1 MIDTNTHSTS
11 NNSTLIN
18 ASTTNNLA
26 KDTPLLLDIE
36 NLSVTFGQGAR
47 AFRAVDDVSLSI
59 KQGEVIAVVGESGSG
74 KSVTM
79 MAIMGLLPPSAT
91 VRAKKVMFDNKDM
104 LSMPAKQKRGII
116 GKDISMIFQ
125 NAMSCLNPSFT
136 VEMQLGEVLR
146 KHLGLRGSA
155 VQARSLELLDLVEMP
170 DAKNR
175 LKVYPHQLSGGM
187 SQRVMIAMALACEPK
202 LLIADEPTTALDVTV
217 QAQIMDLLSRL
228 QREKQMAMVLITH
241 DLGLVAQNSRD
252 VVVMYAGQVVE
263 TSTVPEIFDKP
274 AHPYTEA
281 LLQAIPELAV
291 GQDRLNSLPGVVP
304 SQYDRPTGCL
314 LSPRCPY
321 KELACEV
328 PPPILTT
335 PTGNVRCIHSTLP
348 NHPSLSAQATTLESH
363 L

>member
-1 MIDTNTHSTS
+1 MNDFQV
-11 NNSTLIN
+11 NSSDVNSSIAN
-18 ASTTNNLA
+18 SLA
-26 KDTPLLLDIE
+26 TDNSLLLDIE
-36 NLSVTFGQGAR
+36 HLSVTFGEGAR
-47 AFRAVDDVSLSI
+47 AFRAVDDVSLKI
-59 KQGEVIAVVGESGSG
+59 KQGEVVAVVGESGSG

-79 MAIMGLLPPSAT
+79 MALMGLLPSSAT
-91 VRAKKVMFDNKDM
+91 VVADRLTFDGKE
-104 LSMPAKQKRGII
+104 LLTMPEKQKRKII

-136 VEMQLGEVLR
+136 VEMQMGEVLTT
-146 KHLGLRGSA
+146 HLGLRGAA
-155 VQARSLELLDLVEMP
+155 VRQRLLELLELVEMP

-175 LKVYPHQLSGGM
+175 LRVYPHQLSGGM

-241 DLGLVAQNSRD
+241 DLGLVAQNARD
-252 VVVMYAGQVVE
+252 VAVMYAGQVVE
-263 TSTVPEIFDKP
+263 TSTVPEIFQKP

-321 KELACEV
+321 KEAACEI

-335 PTGNVRCIHSTLP
+335 PNGEVRCIHSTLP
-348 NHPSLSAQATTLESH
+348 KHPTRTAQTATLESAT
-363 L
+363 

>member
-1 MIDTNTHSTS
+1 MIDTHNSTS
-11 NNSTLIN
+11 IN
-18 ASTTNNLA
+18 ASVTDNVA

-36 NLSVTFGQGAR
+36 NLSVTFGKGAR

-91 VRAKKVMFDNKDM
+91 VRAKKVMFDNQDM
-104 LSMPAKQKRGII
+104 LSLSAKQKRGII

-146 KHLGLRGSA
+146 KHLDLRGSA

-263 TSTVPEIFDKP
+263 TSTVPEIFDRP

-321 KELACEV
+321 KEPACEV

-348 NHPSLSAQATTLESH
+348 SHPALSAQTTTLESH

>member
-1 MIDTNTHSTS
+1 MTEPLNKTPIT
-11 NNSTLIN
+11 N
-18 ASTTNNLA
+18 ASANGLTIEKA
-26 KDTPLLLDIE
+26 PLLLDIE

-47 AFRAVDDVSLSI
+47 AFRAVDDVSLTV

-79 MAIMGLLPPSAT
+79 MALMGLLPPSAT
-91 VRAKKVMFDNKDM
+91 VRAKRVMFDNKDM
-104 LSMPAKQKRGII
+104 LGMSPKERRGII

-155 VQARSLELLDLVEMP
+155 VQTRILELLELVEMP

-217 QAQIMDLLSRL
+217 QAQIMDLLNRL

-252 VVVMYAGQVVE
+252 VAVMYAGQVVE
-263 TSTVPEIFDKP
+263 TSTVPEIFQNP

-281 LLQAIPELAV
+281 LLQAIPELAI

-304 SQYDRPTGCL
+304 SQYDRPSGCL

-321 KELACEV
+321 KEPACDV
-328 PPPILTT
+328 PPPVLDT
-335 PTGNVRCIHSTLP
+335 PNGKVRCIHVDLPNLPSHTSTL
-348 NHPSLSAQATTLESH
+348 NAATLESQV
-363 L
+363 

>member
-1 MIDTNTHSTS
+1 MIDTNTNSTS
-11 NNSTLIN
+11 VN
-18 ASTTNNLA
+18 ASMTDALV
-26 KDTPLLLDIE
+26 KDTSLLLDIE
-36 NLSVTFGQGAR
+36 NLSVTFGKGAR
-47 AFRAVDDVSLSI
+47 AFRAVDDVSLTV

-91 VRAKKVMFDNKDM
+91 VRAKKVKFNNIDM
-104 LSMPAKQKRGII
+104 LSTSAKQKRAII

-155 VQARSLELLDLVEMP
+155 VRARCLELLDLVEMP
-170 DAKNR
+170 DANNR

-252 VVVMYAGQVVE
+252 VAVMYAGQVVE
-263 TSTVPEIFDKP
+263 TSTVPEIFQHP

-281 LLQAIPELAV
+281 LLQAIPELAI

-304 SQYDRPTGCL
+304 SQYDRPSGCL

-321 KELACEV
+321 KEPACEV
-328 PPPILTT
+328 PPPILDT
-335 PTGNVRCIHSTLP
+335 PNGKVRCIHTDLP
-348 NHPSLSAQATTLESH
+348 DTSDKASKTITLESEV
-363 L
+363 

>member
-1 MIDTNTHSTS
+1 MTDTLNTTVTTETS
-11 NNSTLIN
+11 MTGSLTKE
-18 ASTTNNLA
+18 A
-26 KDTPLLLDIE
+26 PLLLDIE

-47 AFRAVDDVSLSI
+47 AFRAVDDVSLKI
-59 KQGEVIAVVGESGSG
+59 TQGEVLAVVGESGSG

-79 MAIMGLLPPSAT
+79 MALMGLLPPSAT
-91 VRAKKVMFDNKDM
+91 VRAQRVIFNNKDM
-104 LSMPAKQKRGII
+104 LSMSAKEKRGII

-155 VQARSLELLDLVEMP
+155 VRTRILELLELVEMP

-187 SQRVMIAMALACEPK
+187 SQRIMIAMAIACEPK

-217 QAQIMDLLSRL
+217 QAQIMDLLGRL

-252 VVVMYAGQVVE
+252 VAVMYAGQVVE
-263 TSTVPEIFDKP
+263 TSTVPEIFQHP
-274 AHPYTEA
+274 AHPYTDA
-281 LLQAIPELAV
+281 LLQAIPELAI

-304 SQYDRPTGCL
+304 SQYDRPSGCL

-321 KELACEV
+321 KEPACEV
-328 PPPILTT
+328 PPPILET
-335 PTGNVRCIHSTLP
+335 PTGKVRCIHAEL
-348 NHPSLSAQATTLESH
+348 PSLPTRISTPHPATLESQV
-363 L
+363 

>member
-1 MIDTNTHSTS
+1 MTEPLIKTPTTHTS
-11 NNSTLIN
+11 MND
-18 ASTTNNLA
+18 AS
-26 KDTPLLLDIE
+26 KKESPLLLDIE
-36 NLSVTFGQGAR
+36 NLSVTFGQGVR
-47 AFRAVDDVSLSI
+47 AFRAVDDVSLKI
-59 KQGEVIAVVGESGSG
+59 TQGEVIAVVGESGSG

-79 MAIMGLLPPSAT
+79 MALMGLLPPSAT
-91 VRAKKVMFDNKDM
+91 VRSKRVMFDDKDM
-104 LSMPAKQKRGII
+104 LSMSAKEKRGII

-155 VQARSLELLDLVEMP
+155 VQTRILELLELVEMP

-187 SQRVMIAMALACEPK
+187 SQRVMIAMAIACEPK

-228 QREKQMAMVLITH
+228 QREKQMAMILITH

-252 VVVMYAGQVVE
+252 VAVMYAGQVVE
-263 TSTVPEIFDKP
+263 TSTVPEIFQKP

-281 LLQAIPELAV
+281 LLQAIPELAI

-304 SQYDRPTGCL
+304 SQYDRPSGCL

-321 KELACEV
+321 KEPACEV
-328 PPPILTT
+328 PPPILDT
-335 PTGNVRCIHSTLP
+335 PNGKVRCIHPEL
-348 NHPSLSAQATTLESH
+348 PSLPSHLSTSHTATLESQV
-363 L
+363 

>member
-1 MIDTNTHSTS
+1 MTDTLHNP
-11 NNSTLIN
+11 N
-18 ASTTNNLA
+18 ASMNRSPINEA
-26 KDTPLLLDIE
+26 PLLLDIE
-36 NLSVTFGQGAR
+36 NLSVTFGEGAR
-47 AFRAVDDVSLSI
+47 AFRAVDDVSLTI
-59 KQGEVIAVVGESGSG
+59 KQGEVIAIVGESGSG

-79 MAIMGLLPPSAT
+79 MALMGLLPPYAS
-91 VRAKKVMFDNKDM
+91 VRAKRVMFDNKDM
-104 LSMPAKQKRGII
+104 LSMSPKERRGII

-136 VEMQLGEVLR
+136 IEMQLGEVLR

-155 VQARSLELLDLVEMP
+155 VRTRILELLELVEMP
-170 DAKNR
+170 DATNR

-217 QAQIMDLLSRL
+217 QAQIMDLLGRL

-252 VVVMYAGQVVE
+252 VAVMYAGQVVE
-263 TSTVPEIFDKP
+263 TNTVPEVFQTP

-281 LLQAIPELAV
+281 LLQAIPELAI
-291 GQDRLNSLPGVVP
+291 GQDRLHSLPGVVP
-304 SQYDRPTGCL
+304 SQYDRPSGCL

-321 KELACEV
+321 KEPICEV
-328 PPPILTT
+328 PPPILET
-335 PTGNVRCIHSTLP
+335 PNGKVRCIHTDL
-348 NHPSLSAQATTLESH
+348 PSLPSQIPIVDAATLEPQV
-363 L
+363 

>member
-1 MIDTNTHSTS
+1 MTEPLNKTS
-11 NNSTLIN
+11 ITDASAN
-18 ASTTNNLA
+18 ALTIEKA
-26 KDTPLLLDIE
+26 PLLLDIE

-47 AFRAVDDVSLSI
+47 AFRAVDDVSLTV

-79 MAIMGLLPPSAT
+79 MALMGLLPPSAT
-91 VRAKKVMFDNKDM
+91 VRAKRVMFDNKDM
-104 LSMPAKQKRGII
+104 LDMSPKERRGII

-155 VQARSLELLDLVEMP
+155 VQTRILELLELVEMP

-217 QAQIMDLLSRL
+217 QAQIMDLLNRL

-252 VVVMYAGQVVE
+252 VAVMYAGQVVE
-263 TSTVPEIFDKP
+263 TSTVPEIFQNP

-281 LLQAIPELAV
+281 LLQAIPELAI

-304 SQYDRPTGCL
+304 SQYDRPSGCL

-321 KELACEV
+321 KEPACDV
-328 PPPILTT
+328 PPPVLDT
-335 PTGNVRCIHSTLP
+335 PNGKVRCIHVDLP
-348 NHPSLSAQATTLESH
+348 NLPSHTPTLNAATLESQV
-363 L
+363 